1 MNATALRHF
10 LGATAALL
18 LIAPPLAAQQPD
30 GPTTLT
36 LDQAVRAA
44 LAESPELEAARLELS
59 AASGRAREAWSSVFP
74 DVRLSTQYTR
84 NVDVPV
90 SFLPARIFDPSAP
103 EDALVPVR
111 FGSDNTW
118 FGQVRLEQPI
128 FNGAA
133 FIGVGAASRYRSL
146 QEEVA
151 HGVAQGV
158 VTRTRL
164 AYYDV
169 LLASEAERLGGESV
183 RRLRE
188 TLTETQAMNR
198 AGLVSEYDVL
208 RIEVE
213 LGNQEPNLRRAE
225 NALAAARRTL
235 AVQLGMSADREIRV
249 EGSLAEIDLA
259 APAGDA
265 AVALA
270 GIETPEALP
279 TETLIEHA
287 LRRRSE
293 LRQLELTG
301 ELRRAELRAEQSEYL
316 PKVSLVA
323 TYQRNAQENGAPNF
337 FAQGDP
343 LGQDVSTKQVGVLF
357 SMPLFNGL
365 ARPARVQQ
373 KRAALAQVESQER
386 LAVEQVKNQVR
397 TLADQAR
404 EARSRAESQKKALAQ
419 AKRGY
424 EIARAQFREG
434 IGSRLELTDAEVA
447 LRQSEYNYAQAV
459 YDYLTARARLD
470 EAVGVVPGVDAAA
483 QVTLN
488 DQGAAR

>member
-1 MNATALRHF
+1 MNATALRHI

-18 LIAPPLAAQQPD
+18 VLAPPLAAQQPD

-90 SFLPARIFDPSAP
+90 SFLPERIFNPTAP

-118 FGQVRLEQPI
+118 FGQVRMEQPI
-128 FNGAA
+128 FDGAA
-133 FIGVGAASRYRSL
+133 FIGVGAASRYRAL

-249 EGSLAEIDLA
+249 EGSLAAIDLA
-259 APAGDA
+259 APAGDPA
-265 AVALA
+265 TMS
-270 GIETPEALP
+270 GIEAPEALP

-293 LRQLELTG
+293 LRQLDLTG

-343 LGQDVSTKQVGVLF
+343 LGQDASTKQVGILF
-357 SMPLFNGL
+357 SMPLFNGF

-373 KRAALAQVESQER
+373 KRAALAQVETQER

-404 EARSRAESQKKALAQ
+404 EARSRAEAQKKALAQ

-424 EIARAQFREG
+424 DIARAQFREG

-470 EAVGVVPGVDAAA
+470 EAVGVVPGVDAAD

-488 DQGAAR
+488 DQGAVR